1 MSFYKS
7 TWVIV
12 KVLTPTVMGLLAG
25 CAGPTTPLLDA
36 SFGQAVRA
44 TRQAQTRQ
52 PTPPAPALS
61 GQGMDGKAAVNII
74 ERYQDSFKTPPKTF
88 EVINPGG
95 AGSGP

>member
-1 MSFYKS
+1 MSFHKI

-12 KVLTPTVMGLLAG
+12 KVLTPTAMGFLAG
-25 CAGPTTPLLDA
+25 CASPTTPLLDA

-44 TRQAQTRQ
+44 TRQAQTQ
-52 PTPPAPALS
+52 QPAPPESALS
-61 GQGMDGKAAVNII
+61 GQGMDGKAAVNLI

-88 EVINPGG
+88 EIFNSGG

>member
-12 KVLTPTVMGLLAG
+12 KVLTFTVVGLLAG
-25 CAGPTTPLLDA
+25 CAGPTTPALDA

-52 PTPPAPALS
+52 PEPSESALS
-61 GQGMDGKAAVNII
+61 GQGMDGKAAVNVI

-88 EVINPGG
+88 EIFTPGG